1 MAIDTTSFERLVLG
15 DERLRVFNDTVPAGI
30 LVVRVEDGGV
40 LFVNR
45 FFKEVL
51 GMEGAGVLGDTWR
64 ELFVDPSDRERLMLK
79 FVAEGV
85 VRNFE
90 LRLRRPDG
98 RHVWGLVSLADIPI
112 EGEDLLLFA
121 FVDISALKEAEEEI
135 RKLANHDALTGLP
148 TLRLFKD
155 LFMEA
160 AARANRDG
168 GQFAI
173 LFVDLDGFKGVN
185 DTLGHGAGDH
195 VLQEMAR
202 TFLQCVRGTDKVA
215 RIGGDE
221 FVVLCEKITRPMALK
236 IARRIVEGAGSPMTV
251 AGHEVRIGASVGIAL
266 YPANGTSLDAL
277 MKAADDAM
285 YRVKHSTKGAVAIA
299 DAPSRKIAAEEE
311 APAG

>member
-64 ELFVDPSDRERLMLK
+64 ELFVDPSDRERLMLS

-155 LFMEA
+155 LFIEA
-160 AARANRDG
+160 ASRANRNG

-251 AGHEVRIGASVGIAL
+251 AGREVRIGASVGIAL

-299 DAPSRKIAAEEE
+299 DAPSRKIAAEG